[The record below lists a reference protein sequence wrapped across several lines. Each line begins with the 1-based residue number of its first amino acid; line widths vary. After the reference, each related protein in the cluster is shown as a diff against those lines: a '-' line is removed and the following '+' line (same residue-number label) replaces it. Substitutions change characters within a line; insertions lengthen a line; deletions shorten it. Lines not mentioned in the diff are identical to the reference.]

1 MKTEI
6 NYNMINDLY
15 MGWLNETDPF
25 MQRKRLDDIKRR
37 ISPHDLLMYS
47 IRYAMPFQAFKDI
60 FSLKDLFKTLEEM
73 EKRGEDITNIT
84 NKILIIQGVEDIQ
97 GLNDFA
103 QKRTGSK
110 VGNLR
115 LKFQGSNLF
124 SFGDV
129 KKIGKKFP
137 YACVNFIDIASIEQM
152 LKEEKDYKGVPIIIT
167 IDNMGELP
175 LDKLNN
181 IERKFDVAGI
191 RIIEKD
197 RNVSIEQS
205 PISLE
210 GYKQIRTVVDNEII
224 SKLYVT
230 EYANKTAIDIQ
241 LATQIFCLIADKV
254 KYDKEIKGKY
264 KQMSLDEWFSYYSG
278 VSNITGLVTGKTICG
293 GYAEILRNVLS
304 CVDIKSK
311 TIVGKTASEGCHA
324 WNQIELGNTWFNTD
338 LTWAAEQIREEKSS
352 GDLFMSDVAFFGDRR
367 EMIFDKGQHRSGTSM
382 EIEATVGGHTNV
394 FNTNSEKC
402 ESYLSPYLTAILIKR
417 ARQYEEDYKKYDKS
431 SDYKGAVPYVGSS
444 IEKMHSSSKNIE
456 TPAYSGH

>member
-15 MGWLNETDPF
+15 MGWLNERDPF
-25 MQRKRLDDIKRR
+25 MQRKRLDDITRR

-60 FSLKDLFKTLEEM
+60 FSLKYLFKTLEEM

-103 QKRTGSK
+103 QKRTESK

-129 KKIGKKFP
+129 KNIGKKFP
-137 YACVNFIDIASIEQM
+137 YACVNFIDIESIEQM

-210 GYKQIRTVVDNEII
+210 GYKQIR
-224 SKLYVT
+224 L
-230 EYANKTAIDIQ
+230 
-241 LATQIFCLIADKV
+241 L
-254 KYDKEIKGKY
+254 
-264 KQMSLDEWFSYYSG
+264 
-278 VSNITGLVTGKTICG
+278 VSFML
-293 GYAEILRNVLS
+293 
-304 CVDIKSK
+304 
-311 TIVGKTASEGCHA
+311 
-324 WNQIELGNTWFNTD
+324 QNT
-338 LTWAAEQIREEKSS
+338 
-352 GDLFMSDVAFFGDRR
+352 
-367 EMIFDKGQHRSGTSM
+367 
-382 EIEATVGGHTNV
+382 
-394 FNTNSEKC
+394 
-402 ESYLSPYLTAILIKR
+402 LIKR
-417 ARQYEEDYKKYDKS
+417 L
-431 SDYKGAVPYVGSS
+431 
-444 IEKMHSSSKNIE
+444 
-456 TPAYSGH
+456 